1 MKRIILAF
9 ILCSLT
15 FMVQA
20 QEITESEK
28 ATLEQRVKEQIDD
41 FISYLPEIAGKS
53 GKPYKEKVLAQ
64 KYIKSALEL
73 FIGKGEQ
80 YPYID
85 QNGNKR
91 LHEAVKMQTTS
102 RGVPNRPKLMK
113 RYLPSLMNLPYQKV
127 EVDKCSAVR
136 INKHLYKISEGRYA
150 ATAVYLQAFRA
161 WRDGRLII
169 DDKDAKQATV
179 YVDKKVIETP
189 NGSKTFWEIQLG
201 DIRITSDW
209 GE

>member
-53 GKPYKEKVLAQ
+53 GKPYQERVLAQ

-80 YPYID
+80 YSYID
-85 QNGNKR
+85 QMATR
-91 LHEAVKMQTTS
+91 DFM
-102 RGVPNRPKLMK
+102 KLSECK
-113 RYLPSLMNLPYQKV
+113 QPLV
-127 EVDKCSAVR
+127 E
-136 INKHLYKISEGRYA
+136 
-150 ATAVYLQAFRA
+150 F
-161 WRDGRLII
+161 LI
-169 DDKDAKQATV
+169 DQ
-179 YVDKKVIETP
+179 
-189 NGSKTFWEIQLG
+189 S
-201 DIRITSDW
+201 S
-209 GE
+209 

>member
-53 GKPYKEKVLAQ
+53 GKPYQEKVLAQ

-113 RYLPSLMNLPYQKV
+113 R
-127 EVDKCSAVR
+127 
-136 INKHLYKISEGRYA
+136 
-150 ATAVYLQAFRA
+150 
-161 WRDGRLII
+161 
-169 DDKDAKQATV
+169 
-179 YVDKKVIETP
+179 
-189 NGSKTFWEIQLG
+189 
-201 DIRITSDW
+201 
-209 GE
+209 